1 MTPTHN
7 LLAVSGAI
15 ALCFTST
22 LGAQVVMPA
31 GAADAS
37 EVASVVAAYDR
48 ALRTADSATA
58 LSLLADDAVILES
71 GGSETREQYRSHHLP
86 SDIQFAQAVQ
96 STRSPLRIKVRGDV
110 AWVTS
115 TSFVEGTFR
124 DRPVNSVGAE
134 LMVLNRLAGS
144 WKIAAIH
151 WSSRTRRPPQP

>member
-1 MTPTHN
+1 MPRISR
-7 LLAVSGAI
+7 VPSI
-15 ALCFTST
+15 ALVMVLCFAMT
-22 LGAQVVMPA
+22 LGAQIVAPP

-37 EVASVVAAYDR
+37 DVASVVAGYDR

-58 LSLLADDAVILES
+58 LSLLTDDAVILES
-71 GGSETREQYRSHHLP
+71 GGSETREEYRSHHLP

-96 STRSPLRIKVRGDV
+96 STRSPLRIKVLGDV

-115 TSFVEGTFR
+115 TSSVQGMFR

-134 LMVLNRLAGS
+134 LMVLNRLPGG

-151 WSSRTRRPPQP
+151 WSSRTRRPQP